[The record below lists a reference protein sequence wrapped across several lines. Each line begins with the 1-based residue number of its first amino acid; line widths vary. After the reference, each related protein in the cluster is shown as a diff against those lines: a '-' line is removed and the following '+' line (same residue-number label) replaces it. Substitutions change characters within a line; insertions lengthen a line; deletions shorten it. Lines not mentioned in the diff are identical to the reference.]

1 MDFSRWGDQGSDNE
15 KFQLLKTAVIHCR
28 EVRIRYAGSNEVTG
42 ERIVQPCKLVYKSKA
57 WYLKAFCTKKQDW
70 RIFKLNRIL
79 EFELLEKSFV
89 RRECPEPVDMAEGEY
104 REIVLRFPKEMAYR
118 VYDEF
123 DQGQIQ
129 RQTNGELIVS
139 AKMPEDAWLIGSLL
153 SFGAQVEIVSP
164 ADLKEVLAEQAK
176 IIYEKNKP

>member
-1 MDFSRWGDQGSDNE
+1 MVSEGLLHRKTSPTDIQTKSHFRFGAFNECFQRRDFLEPTEASQE
-15 KFQLLKTAVIHCR
+15 
-28 EVRIRYAGSNEVTG
+28 E
-42 ERIVQPCKLVYKSKA
+42 YK
-57 WYLKAFCTKKQDW
+57 
-70 RIFKLNRIL
+70 
-79 EFELLEKSFV
+79 
-89 RRECPEPVDMAEGEY
+89 
-104 REIVLRFPKEMAYR
+104 EIVLRFPKEMAYR

-123 DQGQIQ
+123 DKAQVQKQ
-129 RQTNGELIVS
+129 ANGDLIVS